1 MRTGWGSSV
10 HKGRLR
16 RRLGACL
23 IAGGLLFVAFEGV
36 RMISERRFRD
46 AYVESAAA
54 ASVDGAVFEFFL
66 GGACILAGIAL
77 VVTTER

>member
-1 MRTGWGSSV
+1 V
-10 HKGRLR
+10 QKGRIR
-16 RRLGACL
+16 RRFGACL

-36 RMISERRFRD
+36 RMISERRVRD
-46 AYVESAAA
+46 AYVESVAATA
-54 ASVDGAVFEFFL
+54 AGGSLFEFLL